1 MGWEYK
7 ITRCNL
13 WYNVYRKQEEDWLIR
28 LEWLQRDTYTL
39 NKDFARTFYHLD
51 DAISA
56 LIKARIIWKKETSTT
71 SEEKSGSEGGKE
83 KTSWSE
89 FWS

>member
-1 MGWEYK
+1 MIKME
-7 ITRCNL
+7 R
-13 WYNVYRKQEEDWLIR
+13 
-28 LEWLQRDTYTL
+28 LQRDTYTL

-56 LIKARIIWKKETSTT
+56 LTIAKSKCSKGKEISTT
-71 SEEKSGSEGGKE
+71 SIRKSDSEERRE

-89 FWS
+89 L